1 MSSPAD
7 WQTIPEILPAAR
19 LALSPPAWAFSGSG
33 PETEVTVRR
42 NRAAFDRLALMP
54 RVLRG
59 VASRDL
65 STTYLGQRLT
75 LPVMLAPVG
84 SIGMFH
90 AEGAL
95 GPARVA
101 ERVGTVS
108 YVATNASPSLEE
120 VRAAVEG
127 SLVFQL
133 YVYGDRKWLGSFLRR
148 VENAGYDA
156 LCLTVDSPDSGQRD
170 RRFANYGSHW
180 FGRGVANF
188 ASDPE
193 YPGSAAERQRYLGGL
208 TWEDVA
214 WVRDH
219 WKKPLILKGVL
230 SHLDA
235 ELAVQ
240 HGVDVVHVSNHGGRR
255 QDQLPSTIE
264 VLPRILQA
272 VNGRAEVVIDSG
284 FMRGTDVVKALAMGA
299 RAVLIGKLM
308 IWSLAA
314 GGEAG
319 LERALEL
326 LKREISATMANVGAS
341 TVDQLT
347 PDMVVPSFAPPPA
360 PWPVEPM
367 DLPGY

>member
-1 MSSPAD
+1 VS
-7 WQTIPEILPAAR
+7 E
-19 LALSPPAWAFSGSG
+19 
-33 PETEVTVRR
+33 
-42 NRAAFDRLALMP
+42 
-54 RVLRG
+54 
-59 VASRDL
+59 RDL
-65 STTYLGQRLT
+65 STTFLGHRLS
-75 LPVMLAPVG
+75 LPIMLAPVG

-90 AEGAL
+90 PEGAQ

-101 ERVGTVS
+101 ERVGTISFVG
-108 YVATNASPSLEE
+108 TNASPSLEE
-120 VRAAVEG
+120 VRAVSEG
-127 SLVFQL
+127 PLVFQL
-133 YVYGDRKWLGSFLRR
+133 YVYGDREWLGKMLRR

-170 RRFANYGSHW
+170 RRFANYGSQW

-188 ASDPE
+188 ADDPE
-193 YPGSAAERQRYLGGL
+193 YPGSAADRNRYLAGL

-214 WVRDH
+214 YVREH
-219 WKKPLILKGVL
+219 TKLPLILKGLL
-230 SHLDA
+230 SPLDA
-235 ELAVQ
+235 DLAVQ

-264 VLPRILQA
+264 VLPLVLQA
-272 VNGRAEVVIDSG
+272 VSGRAAVVVDGG

-326 LKREISATMANVGAS
+326 LRREISATMANVGAS
-341 TVDQLT
+341 TIDQLT

-367 DLPGY
+367 DLPDY